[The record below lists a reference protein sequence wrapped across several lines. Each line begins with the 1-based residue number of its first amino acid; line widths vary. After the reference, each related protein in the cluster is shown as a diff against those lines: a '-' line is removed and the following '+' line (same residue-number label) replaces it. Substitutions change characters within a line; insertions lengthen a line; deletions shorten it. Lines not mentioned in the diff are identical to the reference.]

1 MVYAHARVI
10 RASLVTYG
18 ILHFLVDAVGAATV
32 FAILARAGAG
42 LDSPLLLVYG
52 LISFAARPL
61 LGLVV
66 DARFSARSAAALGS
80 ALVAMGS
87 ALFFR
92 NPFAA
97 VITLGIG
104 NALFHVGAGSICFRL
119 KPGLAGPS
127 GVFAAPGALGVFV
140 GTFLGAR
147 ALTHPWIVAMVLV
160 VTAGISLTLMEPS
173 QEQAT
178 LADDE
183 RFRDGPIALL
193 LLSIASISLAGFAFR
208 FPWQATP
215 SLAAV
220 VVMGAAAGRAFGG
233 SLADRF
239 GWRRIAVGGLVLAV
253 PFLLGGMASVA
264 SGVFGVVLL
273 NLALPVASTA
283 VFRTLRANPAFAF
296 GLVSLALIVGGLPA
310 LFGIASPLAEWNLRV
325 LVLPVAGGALY
336 VGLRMR
342 ASSANTVGFSRGSV
356 PGLS

>member
-1 MVYAHARVI
+1 M

-32 FAILARAGAG
+32 FAILGRTGVG
-42 LDSPLLLVYG
+42 LDAPLLLVYG
-52 LISFAARPL
+52 LISFASRPV

-66 DARFSARSAAALGS
+66 DANFSARSAAVFGS

-87 ALFFR
+87 TLLSR
-92 NPFAA
+92 TPFAA

-140 GTFLGAR
+140 GTVLGAR
-147 ALTHPWIVAMVLV
+147 ALTQPWIIAMALV
-160 VTAGISLTLMEPS
+160 VTAGMSLTLAEPS

-178 LADDE
+178 FTAD
-183 RFRDGPIALL
+183 RSVSDGPIALL
-193 LLSIASISLAGFAFR
+193 LLSIASISLAGFVFR

-220 VVMGAAAGRAFGG
+220 VVMAVVVGRALGG
-233 SLADRF
+233 LLADRF
-239 GWRRIAVGGLVLAV
+239 GWRRIALGGLLFSI
-253 PFLLGGMASVA
+253 PFLAGGMANVV
-264 SGVFGVVLL
+264 SGVLGLALL

-283 VFRTLRANPAFAF
+283 VFTTLRTHPAFAF
-296 GLVSLALIVGGLPA
+296 GLVSLALIAGGLPA
-310 LFGIASPLAEWNLRV
+310 LVGIMSPLTQSSVRV
-325 LVLPVAGGALY
+325 LLLPVACGALY
-336 VGLRMR
+336 VGFKKV
-342 ASSANTVGFSRGSV
+342 ASLNNAVVISRPSI
-356 PGLS
+356 PGLL